1 MSEPRPISLRPLFA
15 AMDSHMEQQLQSN
28 KKANKTDRTTAIDRH
43 MGLNTSANGQTVMN
57 GIRRIQLCRGA
68 LDALDRRG
76 WNRSFHQRLF
86 HEEYLKSC
94 ARIFFKRDGPGAFA
108 KNHNRVL
115 ELNGWDSTPQEIL
128 VSTPRRFGKT
138 ISVSMFAAAM
148 VFSAP
153 NMELSIYSTCKRI
166 SQKLLRNI
174 VKFLDLI
181 YLELGIQPYKILRM
195 NSEVCCLRFL
205 GCRALTHDVAPGSAH
220 RRSRGPRRR
229 SRRQQL
235 SIEDRLSI
243 LTPPGNPPSSHTASP
258 TMCTGT
264 PFSRAVAMVFSM
276 HPSGDVPHT
285 TRPSDLATMLCSR
298 LPHFFAMSQNASE
311 LSPSFSVPIHTT
323 SIPFSHKR
331 SPVTG
336 S

>member
-1 MSEPRPISLRPLFA
+1 MDASRPISLRPLFA

-28 KKANKTDRTTAIDRH
+28 KKTNKADRTTAIDRH

-148 VFSAP
+148 IFSAP

-195 NSEVCCLRFL
+195 NSEVCCSRFPCFPCFLCCSRFL
-205 GCRALTHDVAPGSAH
+205 CFL
-220 RRSRGPRRR
+220 
-229 SRRQQL
+229 
-235 SIEDRLSI
+235 
-243 LTPPGNPPSSHTASP
+243 
-258 TMCTGT
+258 C
-264 PFSRAVAMVFSM
+264 
-276 HPSGDVPHT
+276 
-285 TRPSDLATMLCSR
+285 CSR
-298 LPHFFAMSQNASE
+298 FPCFLCCSRFLCFLCFLCFLA
-311 LSPSFSVPIHTT
+311 
-323 SIPFSHKR
+323 
-331 SPVTG
+331 
-336 S
+336 